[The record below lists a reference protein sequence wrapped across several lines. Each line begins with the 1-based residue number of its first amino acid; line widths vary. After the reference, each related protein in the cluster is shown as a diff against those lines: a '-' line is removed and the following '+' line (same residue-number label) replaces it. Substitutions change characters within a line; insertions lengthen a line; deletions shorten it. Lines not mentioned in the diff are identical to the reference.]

1 MPFARVLNAEKAA
14 NPSWSAARPAI
25 GVAEARPSPR

>member
-1 MPFARVLNAEKAA
+1 MSFARVLNAEKAT

-25 GVAEARPSPR
+25 GVAEVRHSL